1 LSLSAPSSHPP
12 AEPHPVSRPGVTAS
26 ALAPGTPGG
35 PGVAN
40 APGAASAAAASTSGS
55 AAAGFA
61 GLIDG
66 FRDRLD
72 REIAAFL
79 AAKRGIA
86 ASTAGTAGT
95 ASTAATAGTAPD
107 PAASSQRQATLAD
120 PGDLVD
126 GVARLMAQGGKRLRP
141 ALVYYTYRACGGRSE
156 SQAMPLALATELLHT
171 YLLIHDDI
179 MDHAEVRRGQPAAH
193 ARFRDLHR
201 AAGLRGDAG
210 DFGRSV
216 AILLGDLAHTYA
228 VELFTGVA
236 VRPDAAP
243 AAAAKPAAPS
253 TLPASSAPSA
263 PPASPAPS
271 APTLPASASAPTA
284 PVPPGPHWLELNR
297 CFSEMCEEVIGGQY
311 LEFLLAHRGHPEP
324 ASSGPAGADSR
335 SPGSA
340 AAFTA
345 DSAAADS
352 AADSAADDV
361 TTAADPEPTAA
372 QARREAELLRVLR
385 LKSGRYT
392 AERPIQLGALLAGAP
407 PALRAELSRYGT
419 AVGEAFQLQ
428 DDLLGLFGD
437 PAATGKPVGDDLREG
452 KFTLLIHHAL
462 VKGSPADRQLVA
474 GALGDPDLTP
484 AEVAR
489 VQEALERT
497 GARRAVN
504 AMIAERLAEAR
515 RALTTLAPLL
525 LPNGAH
531 ADAPNSHGPHPH
543 GPHPHGLHP
552 DGPHPAGPHA
562 AGPDSPAAEGLRF
575 LSGLLDFLWEREQ

>member
-1 LSLSAPSSHPP
+1 MP
-12 AEPHPVSRPGVTAS
+12 AEPHPASPPGVP
-26 ALAPGTPGG
+26 AP
-35 PGVAN
+35 A
-40 APGAASAAAASTSGS
+40 GAASAPAVTAESGS
-55 AAAGFA
+55 VSGGGFA
-61 GLIDG
+61 RLIDG

-79 AAKRGIA
+79 ADKRSSA
-86 ASTAGTAGT
+86 AGAGGAGEGP
-95 ASTAATAGTAPD
+95 SG
-107 PAASSQRQATLAD
+107 SRRQATLAD

-141 ALVYYTYRACGGRSE
+141 ALVYYTYRACGGTAE
-156 SQAMPLALATELLHT
+156 SQAMPLALATEFLHT

-201 AAGLRGDAG
+201 AGGLRGDAD

-236 VRPDAAP
+236 VRPEP
-243 AAAAKPAAPS
+243 AAAAGP
-253 TLPASSAPSA
+253 
-263 PPASPAPS
+263 PAPS
-271 APTLPASASAPTA
+271 AQPAPPAPFA
-284 PVPPGPHWLELNR
+284 PSTPAPSVPRWRELNR
-297 CFSEMCEEVIGGQY
+297 CFSQMCEEVIGGQY
-311 LEFLLAHRGHPEP
+311 LEFLLAHR
-324 ASSGPAGADSR
+324 
-335 SPGSA
+335 A
-340 AAFTA
+340 AN
-345 DSAAADS
+345 D
-352 AADSAADDV
+352 ADDG
-361 TTAADPEPTAA
+361 AAPA
-372 QARREAELLRVLR
+372 QAVRESELLRVLR

-407 PALRAELSRYGT
+407 PELREELSRYGT

-437 PAATGKPVGDDLREG
+437 PATVGKPVGDDLREG

-474 GALGDPDLTP
+474 GALGDPHLTA

-489 VQEALERT
+489 VQAALERT
-497 GARRAVN
+497 GARRAVT
-504 AMIAERLAEAR
+504 AMIAERLGEAR
-515 RALTTLAPLL
+515 RALATLEPLLAPPAPPAPLAPGG
-525 LPNGAH
+525 LP
-531 ADAPNSHGPHPH
+531 DD
-543 GPHPHGLHP
+543 P
-552 DGPHPAGPHA
+552 DGG
-562 AGPDSPAAEGLRF
+562 PAAASEGLRF